1 MKLYHLGL
9 FIFLIPLFVIA
20 NTSNTSGILDVSV
33 RIVTSP
39 CYPEMKTI
47 LKKTQIIPSRQLL
60 DVNFSHCNTNIKEQ
74 VWLPL
79 KLKFND
85 KVYTATHPFEG
96 NSISLSIPK
105 NHKINYLGIAY
116 D

>member
-1 MKLYHLGL
+1 MKLYHLCL

-39 CYPEMKTI
+39 CYPEMTTI
-47 LKKTQIIPSRQLL
+47 LKKTQFLPSPQLL
-60 DVNFSHCNTNIKEQ
+60 DVNFSHCNTKIKEQ
-74 VWLPL
+74 QWLPL

-105 NHKINYLGIAY
+105 NHKINYLDIAY